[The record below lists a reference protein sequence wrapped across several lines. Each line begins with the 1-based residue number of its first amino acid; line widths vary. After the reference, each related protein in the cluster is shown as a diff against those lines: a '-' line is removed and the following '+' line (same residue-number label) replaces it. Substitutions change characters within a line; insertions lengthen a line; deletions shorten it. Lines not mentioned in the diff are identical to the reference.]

1 MTALF
6 SPFTLRGVTL
16 PNRIVI
22 SPMCQYSAERGE
34 ATDWHM
40 IHLGHLALS
49 GAGLLCI
56 EATAVEPDGRIT
68 HGDLGL
74 WDDATEAA
82 PAVLTALAMPFTYSI
97 ANGLAFGFV
106 SYAVLK
112 LLTGRAREVHPATWL
127 VAALFVLRFV
137 FFPEG

>member
-68 HGDLGL
+68 HQDLGL

-82 PAVLTALAMPFTYSI
+82 LKPVLAAIRKHSPI
-97 ANGLAFGFV
+97 
-106 SYAVLK
+106 
-112 LLTGRAREVHPATWL
+112 R
-127 VAALFVLRFV
+127 VADRKSVV
-137 FFPEG
+137 